1 LAKLDSYIAKN
12 VLGATFGV
20 LLVLVG
26 LDALSAL
33 IDEAGDIT
41 PTYQFADVL
50 KYVALTLPHRT
61 HEFVPFAALIGTLVG
76 LGRLASASE
85 LVIVRAAGVSLPQL
99 AIIVLKPALF
109 FALFGF
115 AIGEYVTPV
124 TQQMAVSEQA
134 LAQRSDSNFA
144 GRGGTWNR
152 DTNTYI
158 HVAAV
163 QRGGLIFGVTLLT
176 FDDQRRLV
184 ESLRAERGTF
194 VRDHWLLENVERSR
208 ISDAGVTVEKETIW
222 PWRTG
227 ITPDLLVLDVV
238 KPDSLPV
245 QQLWPYANFLKAQGL
260 TSADIE
266 LAFWR
271 KLLQPLAV
279 GGLVLVAMS
288 FIFGPLREGNM
299 GARIMAGVLV
309 GVVFRI
315 SQDFFGPVSLL
326 INLPALLAALMPIA
340 VCWLAGGWL
349 LLRKT

>member
-41 PTYQFADVL
+41 PTYQFTDVL

-144 GRGGTWNR
+144 GRGGTGIEIQIPISMWPQ
-152 DTNTYI
+152 YSE
-158 HVAAV
+158 AA
-163 QRGGLIFGVTLLT
+163 
-176 FDDQRRLV
+176 
-184 ESLRAERGTF
+184 
-194 VRDHWLLENVERSR
+194 
-208 ISDAGVTVEKETIW
+208 
-222 PWRTG
+222 
-227 ITPDLLVLDVV
+227 
-238 KPDSLPV
+238 
-245 QQLWPYANFLKAQGL
+245 
-260 TSADIE
+260 
-266 LAFWR
+266 
-271 KLLQPLAV
+271 
-279 GGLVLVAMS
+279 
-288 FIFGPLREGNM
+288 
-299 GARIMAGVLV
+299 
-309 GVVFRI
+309 
-315 SQDFFGPVSLL
+315 
-326 INLPALLAALMPIA
+326 
-340 VCWLAGGWL
+340 
-349 LLRKT
+349 